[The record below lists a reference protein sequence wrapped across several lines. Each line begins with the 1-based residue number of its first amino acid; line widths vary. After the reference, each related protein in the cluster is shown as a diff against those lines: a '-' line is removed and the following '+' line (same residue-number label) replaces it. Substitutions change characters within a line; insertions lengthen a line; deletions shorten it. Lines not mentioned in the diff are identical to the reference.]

1 LLALTWEEIDMKEE
15 IIALKNDR
23 AKTGAEQA
31 IPILTPAL
39 KTLIAELQAKR
50 RRIPNVDGLVLTMD
64 GKPIDELKFEY
75 WFRKARKDAG
85 IKDFTF
91 HDFRHCAI
99 TRWAAAGVPTA
110 AAMTAA
116 GHKSVASHKKYQN
129 LQKSHLRAGFLNSNL
144 LQEKTRENEAAAS

>member
-1 LLALTWEEIDMKEE
+1 M
-15 IIALKNDR
+15 
-23 AKTGAEQA
+23 
-31 IPILTPAL
+31 P
-39 KTLIAELQAKR
+39 
-50 RRIPNVDGLVLTMD
+50 DGQ
-64 GKPIDELKFEY
+64 PIDELKFEY

-85 IKDFTF
+85 VKDFIF

-129 LQKSHLRAGFLNSNL
+129 IQKSQLKAGFLNSNL
-144 LQEKTRENEAAAS
+144 LTAHLQKPPESEAAAS